1 MDVLEQIKEKQA
13 ALTEL
18 LEKGISTDEDR
29 AAMTGLLGTIETLKS
44 AVGAQDALDKMK
56 GIVGGTPETEAAPT
70 LADQIFESDGMKS
83 GTPFRVDAPAFA
95 RAAIGV
101 KAAQSLVTT
110 RTTTNGQE
118 LLTRNDLGITV
129 TPDFRLP
136 TLMNLVSRGTSDA
149 DSIRWVEMAFTN
161 NAAVVDEA
169 TVATGAG
176 ATGGLKPDSLNSF
189 VERTANSQ
197 TIAHLKYVTRQ
208 ALRNRGYLTGLI
220 EGELLDGLAEKA
232 EDLLWN
238 DANYGVLNVSGVQ
251 VQPFVTSIQKTILSA
266 RSLVIQARAT
276 PQAVIL
282 NPIDAINVYSAT
294 DSGGWFY
301 QGGPVDAPVARLWGI
316 PIVETD
322 LCPAGEAFVGDFST
336 LHIDV
341 VEDPNTVTTNSHLD
355 FFARNIEAIRAE
367 MAAII
372 RFEKPAQVVRAA
384 LA

>member
-1 MDVLEQIKEKQA
+1 MPTTIEQIEEKQA
-13 ALTEL
+13 ALADL
-18 LEKGISTDEDR
+18 LEKGISTDDDK
-29 AAMTGLLGTIETLKS
+29 AALTGLVGTIETLKS
-44 AVGAQDALDKMK
+44 AVGAQDALDQMK
-56 GIVGGTPETEAAPT
+56 GIVGGTPETKAAPT
-70 LADQIFESDGMKS
+70 LADQIFASDGIKS
-83 GTPFRVDAPAFA
+83 GTPFKVPAPGMA
-95 RAAIGV
+95 RAALGI
-101 KAAQSLVTT
+101 KAQPLVTT
-110 RTTTNGQE
+110 ATSGAGQE
-118 LLTRNDLGITV
+118 LLTRTDLGITV

-136 TLMNLVSRGTSDA
+136 TLMNLVTRGTSDA

-161 NAAVVDEA
+161 NAAVVAEA

-251 VQPFVTSIQKTILSA
+251 VQPFDTTIQRTILAA

-355 FFARNIEAIRAE
+355 FFARNVEAIRAE

-372 RFEKPAQVVRAA
+372 RFEKPGQVVRAA

>member
-56 GIVGGTPETEAAPT
+56 GIVGGTPETKAAPT

-83 GTPFRVDAPAFA
+83 GSDFRVDVPSMA
-95 RAAIGV
+95 RAALGV
-101 KAAQSLVTT
+101 KAQPLVTT
-110 RTTTNGQE
+110 ATSGAGQE
-118 LLTRNDLGITV
+118 LLTRTDLGITV

-136 TLMNLVSRGTSDA
+136 TLMNLVTRGTSDA

-161 NAAVVDEA
+161 NAAVVTE
-169 TVATGAG
+169 ATGATG
-176 ATGGLKPDSLNSF
+176 GGGTGGLKPDSQNSF

-208 ALRNRGYLTGLI
+208 ALRNRGYLMGLI
-220 EGELLDGLAEKA
+220 EGEMIDGLAEKA

-238 DANYGVLNVSGVQ
+238 DADYGVLNVSGVQ

-384 LA
+384 VA

>member
-1 MDVLEQIKEKQA
+1 MPTTIEQIEEKQA
-13 ALTEL
+13 ALADL
-18 LEKGISTDEDR
+18 LEKGISTDDDK
-29 AAMTGLLGTIETLKS
+29 AALTGLVGTIETLKS
-44 AVGAQDALDKMK
+44 AVGAQDALDQMK
-56 GIVGGTPETEAAPT
+56 GIVGGTPETKAAPT
-70 LADQIFESDGMKS
+70 LADQIFASDGIKS
-83 GTPFRVDAPAFA
+83 GTPFKVPAPGMA
-95 RAAIGV
+95 RAALGI
-101 KAAQSLVTT
+101 KAQPLVTT
-110 RTTTNGQE
+110 ATSGAGQE
-118 LLTRNDLGITV
+118 LLTRTDLGITV

-136 TLMNLVSRGTSDA
+136 TLMNLVTRGTSDA

-161 NAAVVDEA
+161 NAAVVTEA
-169 TVATGAG
+169 TVATGG
-176 ATGGLKPDSLNSF
+176 GGTGGLKPDSQNSF

-208 ALRNRGYLTGLI
+208 ALRNRGYLMGLI

-251 VQPFVTSIQKTILSA
+251 VQPFDTTIQRTILAA

-355 FFARNIEAIRAE
+355 FFARNVEAIRAE

-372 RFEKPAQVVRAA
+372 RFEKPGQVVRAA